1 MKVSQSFAVIYIQIP
16 LVLHMSGAD
25 PGFCLEGS
33 QHKGGSLKQ
42 GPPEAIGGS
51 FLYHLNAKF
60 SYLFKEICGM
70 GF

>member
-1 MKVSQSFAVIYIQIP
+1 
-16 LVLHMSGAD
+16 MSGAD
-25 PGFCLEGS
+25 PGFCQEGS